1 MAMKEA
7 DSYDPRNQMDSAPAW
22 WNLVCSGVS
31 EALVKAIKLAYHSG
45 PCWPNPE
52 DWFRALTLVG
62 APEQVR
68 VVILGQDPYHGPQQ
82 ANGLAFS
89 VARGLAI
96 PPSLRNIYKE
106 LSRDGL
112 GVPPVHGDLSS
123 WAEQGVL
130 LLNHSLSVA
139 QGNPASH
146 AKFGWDAVTQSI
158 LTGLNIRP
166 VVFLLW
172 GKHAQSQA
180 SFLQA
185 LHPDHV
191 ILQAPHPSPLSAHRG
206 FIGCGH
212 FSRVNRWLS
221 ERGEAEVQWLNGPW

>member
-1 MAMKEA
+1 MAMKEV
-7 DSYDPRNQMDSAPAW
+7 DSYDPRNQMDSASAW
-22 WNLVCSGVS
+22 RDLVCSGVS
-31 EALVKAIKLAYHSG
+31 KALVKSMKLAYESG
-45 PCWPNPE
+45 PCWPKPE

-62 APEQVR
+62 APEKVR

-89 VARGLAI
+89 VAPGLAI

-130 LLNHSLSVA
+130 LLNHCLSVA
-139 QGNPASH
+139 QGTPASH

-158 LTGLNIRP
+158 LTGLNSRP

-180 SFLQA
+180 PFLQA
-185 LHPDHV
+185 LHPGHV

-212 FSRVNRWLS
+212 FSQVNRWLS